1 MYMEERLQKFVKL
14 VDVGSFTKA
23 AVELHI
29 SQPALTVAIAK
40 LEREVSSQLF
50 VKGSRPLQLTEAGQ
64 VVYRAGT
71 AQAVVLD
78 NLHTDLADLAG
89 KRPVARIG
97 MIDSVAATLCAYTQ
111 PLSELEK
118 AADVSVIVNNSRYL
132 RAAVAER
139 ALDLAVVIAADKQ
152 SAISEKHIGDELMV
166 LVSAPSMLR
175 AKQAE
180 LEKGVLSDFICYD
193 QPSKTFQ
200 LIVDGLAEQGI
211 EAQTRLQSSSP
222 EVMSRLVVSGN
233 GVAMLPYFM
242 VRGQIV
248 TKSLIVMEHD
258 GEPLTLVRKL
268 NLALPAG
275 KKQAKSVEYFTGQMI
290 EALQL
295 AFVEAQSTVAK
306 MKQKR
311 YHE

>member
-89 KRPVARIG
+89 ERPVARIG

-139 ALDLAVVIAADKQ
+139 ALDLAVVIAGDKHT
-152 SAISEKHIGDELMV
+152 SITEKHIGDELMV
-166 LVSAPSMLR
+166 LVSAPSLLHV
-175 AKQAE
+175 KQAE
-180 LEKGVLSDFICYD
+180 LEKGTLTDFICYD
-193 QPSKTFQ
+193 QPSQTYQ
-200 LIVDGLAEQGI
+200 LIVDGLAKQGVQ
-211 EAQTRLQSSSP
+211 AQTRLQSSSP
-222 EVMSRLVVSGN
+222 EVMSRMVVSGN

-242 VRGQIV
+242 VRGLLV
-248 TKSLIVMEHD
+248 TKSLVVMQQN

-268 NLALPAG
+268 NLATPTG
-275 KKQAKSVEYFTGQMI
+275 KKQANSVEQYTNQMVDVLKEAFT
-290 EALQL
+290 EATT
-295 AFVEAQSTVAK
+295 TVAK
-306 MKQKR
+306 ISQKR
-311 YHE
+311 YHV